1 MIILLIG
8 VLMRIHKSAKEKAPV
23 DAGACPA

>member
-8 VLMRIHKSAKEKAPV
+8 VLLRIYKSAKEKAP
-23 DAGACPA
+23 ASTGAFPV